1 MSDFAARRKGDDM
14 STTQPL
20 LGDHPLTR
28 KIATLIRKV
37 GPTDASVLVMGES
50 GTGKE
55 LVARAIHACSPRSN
69 RPFIAVNCG
78 AISPEL
84 FESELFGHERGAFT
98 GAVAARA
105 GVFQLA
111 SGGTIFL
118 DEIGELPPA
127 MQVKLLRVLQ
137 DSEVRPVGSE
147 RVIHVDVRIVAA
159 TNRNLERDVAQGA
172 FREDLFYRLNVVP
185 IVVPPLR
192 ERRSDVALLVQH
204 FLARHNAK
212 PGASRISIPDETL
225 VHLWE
230 YDWPGNVR
238 ELENVIERVA
248 ALADGEEVTIDEL
261 PLEVRTYVVGRRRAP
276 GPFETEPMDL
286 HTAVDQFEISLIEQ
300 ALQRS
305 RGNKQRAAT
314 LLGLK
319 RTTLVAKLRRRDALH
334 RDVDPVIE
342 STGAFP
348 TNGARPI
355 ALSRSPL

>member
-1 MSDFAARRKGDDM
+1 M
-14 STTQPL
+14 STTQAI
-20 LGDHPLTR
+20 LGEHPLTR
-28 KIATLIRKV
+28 KIAMLIRKV
-37 GPTDASVLVMGES
+37 GPTDASILVMGES

-55 LVARAIHACSPRSN
+55 LVARGVHACSPRAS

-78 AISPEL
+78 AIPPGL

-137 DSEVRPVGSE
+137 DSEVRPVGAE
-147 RVIHVDVRIVAA
+147 HVVRVNVRVIAA
-159 TNRNLERDVAQGA
+159 TNRNLERDVASGA

-204 FLARHNAK
+204 FLDRHNAK
-212 PGASRISIPDETL
+212 PGVTRISIPDETL

-261 PLEVRTYVVGRRRAP
+261 PLEVRTYVAGRHHPP
-276 GPFETEPMDL
+276 GTFETETMDL
-286 HTAVDQFEISLIEQ
+286 QTAIDQFEISLIEQ
-300 ALQRS
+300 ALQRT
-305 RGNKQRAAT
+305 RGNKQRAAA

-319 RTTLVAKLRRRDALH
+319 RTTLVAKLRRRHALH
-334 RDVDPVIE
+334 RHLDPVFE
-342 STGAFP
+342 TAANRPP
-348 TNGARPI
+348 TNGYRPV

>member
-1 MSDFAARRKGDDM
+1 M
-14 STTQPL
+14 
-20 LGDHPLTR
+20 
-28 KIATLIRKV
+28 LIRKV

-55 LVARAIHACSPRSN
+55 LVARAVHACSPRSN

-78 AISPEL
+78 AIPPEL

-118 DEIGELPPA
+118 DEIGELPPT

-147 RVIHVDVRIVAA
+147 RLLHVDVRIVAA

-192 ERRSDVALLVQH
+192 ERRSDVA
-204 FLARHNAK
+204 
-212 PGASRISIPDETL
+212 
-225 VHLWE
+225 
-230 YDWPGNVR
+230 
-238 ELENVIERVA
+238 
-248 ALADGEEVTIDEL
+248 
-261 PLEVRTYVVGRRRAP
+261 
-276 GPFETEPMDL
+276 
-286 HTAVDQFEISLIEQ
+286 
-300 ALQRS
+300 
-305 RGNKQRAAT
+305 T

-319 RTTLVAKLRRRDALH
+319 RTTLVAKLRRRNTPHRHLDVVVESAHGFATDGTRPLAL
-334 RDVDPVIE
+334 
-342 STGAFP
+342 
-348 TNGARPI
+348 AR
-355 ALSRSPL
+355 SRL